1 MPSTLSTYRLA
12 LTAAMAVVT
21 IGVGSRTPTAQTA
34 KPQPTKTPVA
44 TPQATAPQPGPKE
57 PAVATFVERVN
68 EYVALHKKLEATLPK
83 LPEKATP
90 QQIDQNERELGN
102 KIQAAR
108 KNAKRGELFTP
119 EMTVF
124 VKNVMAQVF
133 GGPEGQK
140 LRSSIM
146 DENVKEM
153 PLRVNQRFPDVIPIS
168 TMPPAILKA
177 LPELPEQMQYRF
189 VASQFVLLDSHSHLV
204 ADFIPAVL
212 PPIK

>member
-1 MPSTLSTYRLA
+1 MASVLIGFGDRPR
-12 LTAAMAVVT
+12 AAQVSPNV
-21 IGVGSRTPTAQTA
+21 
-34 KPQPTKTPVA
+34 
-44 TPQATAPQPGPKE
+44 
-57 PAVATFVERVN
+57 PAVTVFVERVN
-68 EYVALHKKLEATLPK
+68 AYVALHKKLEATLPK
-83 LPEKATP
+83 LPQSATP
-90 QQIDQNERELGN
+90 QQIDQNERRLGEL
-102 KIQAAR
+102 IQAAR
-108 KNAKRGELFTP
+108 KGAVRGDLFTP

-124 VKNVMAQVF
+124 VKNLMAQVF
-133 GGPEGQK
+133 GGPDGQK

-146 DENVKEM
+146 DENVKEL

>member
-1 MPSTLSTYRLA
+1 MSSTTYTYRLA
-12 LTAAMAVVT
+12 LTALAAVVM
-21 IGVGSRTPTAQTA
+21 IGFGSRTPAAQTPGPQTA
-34 KPQPTKTPVA
+34 KPPAA
-44 TPQATAPQPGPKE
+44 TPTSSPQPGPKE
-57 PAVATFVERVN
+57 PAVAVFVERVN

-90 QQIDQNERELGN
+90 QQIDQNERALGL

-108 KNAKRGELFTP
+108 KNAQRGDLFTP

-124 VKNVMAQVF
+124 VKNLMVKVF
-133 GGPEGQK
+133 SGPEGQK
-140 LRSSIM
+140 LRGSVM
-146 DENVKEM
+146 DENVKEL
-153 PLRVNQRFPDVIPIS
+153 PLKVNQRFPDVIPIS

>member
-1 MPSTLSTYRLA
+1 MPSRFYLYRVALSAVLIVIGFCGHTS
-12 LTAAMAVVT
+12 AAQTTKPQAT
-21 IGVGSRTPTAQTA
+21 RTPA
-34 KPQPTKTPVA
+34 A
-44 TPQATAPQPGPKE
+44 TPQASPQPGPKE
-57 PAVATFVERVN
+57 PAVAVFVERVN
-68 EYVALHKKLEATLPK
+68 AYAALHKKLEATLPK

-90 QQIDQNERELGN
+90 QQIDRNERALGL

-108 KNAKRGELFTP
+108 KGAKRGDLFTP

-124 VKNVMAQVF
+124 VKNLMAQVF
-133 GGPEGQK
+133 TGAEGQK
-140 LRSSIM
+140 LRNSIM
-146 DENVKEM
+146 DENVKEL

>member
-1 MPSTLSTYRLA
+1 MPSKFYVYRITVSAAVALA
-12 LTAAMAVVT
+12 M
-21 IGVGSRTPTAQTA
+21 IGLGGYTPAAQTTKPQTTKPPA
-34 KPQPTKTPVA
+34 TTPQPTV
-44 TPQATAPQPGPKE
+44 QPGPRD
-57 PAVATFVERVN
+57 PAVAVFVERVN
-68 EYVALHKKLEATLPK
+68 EYAALHKKLEATLPK
-83 LPEKATP
+83 LPEAATP
-90 QQIDQNERELGN
+90 QQIDQNERALGL

-108 KNAKRGELFTP
+108 KGAQRGDLFTP
-119 EMTVF
+119 EMTAF
-124 VKNVMAQVF
+124 VKNLMVKVF

-140 LRSSIM
+140 LRSSVM
-146 DENVKEM
+146 DENVKE
-153 PLRVNQRFPDVIPIS
+153 LVIRVNQRFPDSIPIS

>member
-1 MPSTLSTYRLA
+1 MSSTLYPYRLA
-12 LTAAMAVVT
+12 LLAAVAVAV
-21 IGVGSRTPTAQTA
+21 IGLGGPAPAAQTPA
-34 KPQPTKTPVA
+34 AQTPA
-44 TPQATAPQPGPKE
+44 AQAANPDA
-57 PAVATFVERVN
+57 AVIKDFMDRVN
-68 EYVALHKKLEATLPK
+68 QYAALHQKLEATLPK
-83 LPEKATP
+83 IPEKATP
-90 QQIDQNERELGN
+90 QQIDQNERALGAL
-102 KIQAAR
+102 IQAAR
-108 KNAKRGELFTP
+108 KTAKRGDLFTP
-119 EMTVF
+119 GMTVI
-124 VKNVMAQVF
+124 VKRIMAQVF

-140 LRSSIM
+140 LRSSVM

-153 PLRVNQRFPDVIPIS
+153 PLTVNQRFPDAIPIS